1 MWLRP
6 KDLVTRSRRFLKP
19 QLFSRIRVDGAKS
32 QGWFCAREGG
42 GGGGTLYDGLYGEA
56 PFDKGIFFRLQVYD
70 RVGISLVKV
79 YKRVRKSVI
88 CERARKG

>member
-6 KDLVTRSRRFLKP
+6 KVLVTRSRRFLKP

-42 GGGGTLYDGLYGEA
+42 GGGVLSTMACTGRLRSTRVSFSG
-56 PFDKGIFFRLQVYD
+56 FRYMT
-70 RVGISLVKV
+70 G
-79 YKRVRKSVI
+79 
-88 CERARKG
+88 

>member
-42 GGGGTLYDGLYGEA
+42 GVLSMMACTGRLRSTRVSFSG
-56 PFDKGIFFRLQVYD
+56 FRYMT
-70 RVGISLVKV
+70 G
-79 YKRVRKSVI
+79 
-88 CERARKG
+88 